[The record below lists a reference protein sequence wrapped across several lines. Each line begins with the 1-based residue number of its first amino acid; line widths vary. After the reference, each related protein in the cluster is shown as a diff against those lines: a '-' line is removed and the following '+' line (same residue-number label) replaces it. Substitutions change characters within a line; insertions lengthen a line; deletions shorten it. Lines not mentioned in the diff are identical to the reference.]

1 MSRSGIGAWLGFA
14 EVTTKLVLAKGSVS
28 FRGVDEIV
36 YVCFACNVHRSRV
49 QTPNLFAISYAKKR
63 AGRRSCKF
71 WWVLT
76 RVLVDEA
83 IS

>member
-1 MSRSGIGAWLGFA
+1 MMGIFIRKVAG
-14 EVTTKLVLAKGSVS
+14 S
-28 FRGVDEIV
+28 FRDVDHAV
-36 YVCFACNVHRSRV
+36 CVCFACNVHRSRV